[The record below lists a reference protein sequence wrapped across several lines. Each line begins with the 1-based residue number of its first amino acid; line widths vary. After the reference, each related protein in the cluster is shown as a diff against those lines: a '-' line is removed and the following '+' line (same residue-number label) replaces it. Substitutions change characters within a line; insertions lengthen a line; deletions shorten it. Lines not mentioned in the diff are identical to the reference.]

1 MWWQDLWDSTDVC
14 SDDKEAAAC
23 GLEDGNAERFG
34 EAGVQEDV
42 TSAENITNLVM
53 AEATKQLNTTM
64 DVVFFNQL
72 LQLVHPR
79 AVTTN
84 DEVYI
89 LKLGQDL
96 GDDTNQ
102 EVNSFSVLQSADKHD
117 INLVWI
123 A

>member
-14 SDDKEAAAC
+14 SDDEEAAAC
-23 GLEDGNAERFG
+23 GLKDGNAERFG